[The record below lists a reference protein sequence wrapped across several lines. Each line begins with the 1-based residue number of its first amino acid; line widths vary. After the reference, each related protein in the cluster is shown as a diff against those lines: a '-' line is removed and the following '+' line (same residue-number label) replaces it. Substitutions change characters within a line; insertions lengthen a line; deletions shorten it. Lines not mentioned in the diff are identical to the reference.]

1 MLELCI
7 ANNIGIK
14 AVEERVLWIPENNN
28 LPPKRNFWQLKTFI
42 KYFLYPLHR
51 RSGWSRQYWYGWKDS
66 SSSVLLWQSWPGGWK
81 HNTCAVIPWAHP
93 SLDTRILMHCSDGL
107 FGRIIACTAL
117 RAGNGPL
124 QGMSLLLKIQ
134 PLILFSVLQ
143 KGKCPRFR
151 PWK

>member
-51 RSGWSRQYWYGWKDS
+51 RSGWSRQYGYGWKDS
-66 SSSVLLWQSWPGGWK
+66 SSSALLWQSWPGGWK